1 MPKFLVQ
8 GNYTSEGAKG
18 LQKDGG
24 SKRRQAAEVLV
35 KDVSGDPVEVRRKAL
50 VADFGALRQLTRNPV
65 DRLVGKL
72 K

>member
-1 MPKFLVQ
+1 MRWERIDWSLI
-8 GNYTSEGAKG
+8 SI
-18 LQKDGG
+18 
-24 SKRRQAAEVLV
+24 RAAEVLV
-35 KDVSGDPVEVRRKAL
+35 KDVSGDPVEVRGKAL